1 MTITGPTPRRVTC
14 GVTAVVS
21 KRSGVRVLRVSARM
35 IAFVIALPS
44 RSRPARSR
52 VTYGRAFR
60 NVSSESTAGRS
71 KRFVSRA
78 VTARTAAPR
87 TATTSLTFAPGLDVR
102 ARATAPVMYAFAR
115 FWGRRSNLVRSTIT
129 GSRATNAVRTAA
141 VAAAEL
147 SPPTPTPA
155 IRTRG
160 GTSLLGGRGVVVV
173 VVVVRVV
180 VVVGTVV
187 EVDVVVVVVGMVVV
201 VVGTVVVVV
210 VAVLVAVVAVDVDPV
225 VVASVSATTTAENV
239 PAQAKP

>member
-14 GVTAVVS
+14 GVTAVVL

-87 TATTSLTFAPGLDVR
+87 AATTSLTFAPGLDVR
-102 ARATAPVMYAFAR
+102 ARATAPVTYAFAR
-115 FWGRRSNLVRSTIT
+115 FSGRRSNLVPSTIT
-129 GSRATNAVRTAA
+129 SSRAANAVRTAA
-141 VAAAEL
+141 VAAAAS

-180 VVVGTVV
+180 VVGTEV
-187 EVDVVVVVVGMVVV
+187 EVVVVVVGMVVVV

-225 VVASVSATTTAENV
+225 VVASVS
-239 PAQAKP
+239 

>member
-14 GVTAVVS
+14 GVTAVVL
-21 KRSGVRVLRVSARM
+21 KRSGVRVLRVSART

-44 RSRPARSR
+44 RSRPTRSR

-115 FWGRRSNLVRSTIT
+115 FSGRRSNLVRSTIT

-141 VAAAEL
+141 VAAAEF
-147 SPPTPTPA
+147 SPPTPTLA

-160 GTSLLGGRGVVVV
+160 GTTLLGGRGVVVV

-180 VVVGTVV
+180 VVVATVV
-187 EVDVVVVVVGMVVV
+187 EVVVG
-201 VVGTVVVVV
+201 
-210 VAVLVAVVAVDVDPV
+210 AVLVAVVTVDVDPV
-225 VVASVSATTTAENV
+225 VVGSVSATTTAENV
-239 PAQAKP
+239 PAQAKTRTNTST

>member
-14 GVTAVVS
+14 GVTAVVL

-60 NVSSESTAGRS
+60 NVRSESTAGRS

-102 ARATAPVMYAFAR
+102 ARATAPVMYGLAR
-115 FWGRRSNLVRSTIT
+115 FSGRRSNLVRSTIT

-141 VAAAEL
+141 VAAAEF
-147 SPPTPTPA
+147 SPPTPTLA

-160 GTSLLGGRGVVVV
+160 GTTLLGGRGVVVV
-173 VVVVRVV
+173 VVVVRVIV
-180 VVVGTVV
+180 VVATVV
-187 EVDVVVVVVGMVVV
+187 EIVVEVG

-210 VAVLVAVVAVDVDPV
+210 VGAVLVAVVTVDVDPV
-225 VVASVSATTTAENV
+225 VVGSVSATTTAENV
-239 PAQAKP
+239 PAQAKTRTNTST